1 MITIATAAPAYTGL
15 EIFWFLV
22 IAVLWVGYFVLEG
35 FDFGVGMLLPV
46 VGRTDLDRRVMINT
60 IGPVWDGN
68 EVWLL
73 VAGGATFAA
82 FPNWYATLFSGFY
95 LPLFLILAALIFRG
109 VAFEYR
115 AKRELPRWH
124 LAWDHAIFWGS
135 LVPSLLWGVAF
146 ANILRGTPIGPHQTY
161 LGSFFNL
168 LNVYSLLGGVTTL
181 LLFALHG
188 SIFLSLKTTEDI
200 KERAEATTKVLA
212 PAATVA
218 LIGFLAW
225 TYANARNAHDVGIV
239 PPFVPILAIAA
250 VAAVGWLMR
259 EKMAGWAFIANAV
272 AMVGLV
278 ATIFLN
284 LYPRVMVSSI
294 SPAFNLTIG
303 NTSSAP
309 YTLKVMTIVAL
320 IFTPLVLV
328 YQSWSYWVFR
338 ARVRRPAIGAVLPV
352 ADPADPGGPGGA
364 RNVSGDAAD
373 ADADAGAEAGSAP
386 APSGDGGTR

>member
-1 MITIATAAPAYTGL
+1 MIATAAPAYTGL

-22 IAVLWVGYFVLEG
+22 IAVLWVGYFALEG

-46 VGRTDLDRRVMINT
+46 VGKTDLDRRVMVNT

-115 AKRELPRWH
+115 SKREQPKWH

-168 LNVYSLLGGVTTL
+168 LNIYSLLGGVTTL

-200 KERAEATTKVLA
+200 KERAEGAAKVLA
-212 PAATVA
+212 PAATLA
-218 LIGFLAW
+218 LLGFLAW
-225 TYANARNAHDVGIV
+225 TYVNAHNAHDVGIV
-239 PPFVPILAIAA
+239 PPFVPILAVAA
-250 VAAVGWLMR
+250 VAVVGWLMR
-259 EKMAGWAFIANAV
+259 EKLQGWAFIANAV
-272 AMVGLV
+272 AMVGLI

-294 SPAFNLTIG
+294 SPAYNLTIG

-352 ADPADPGGPGGA
+352 VDPLTGDDASAATAAAPAADGPPAAGADPA
-364 RNVSGDAAD
+364 AA
-373 ADADAGAEAGSAP
+373 P
-386 APSGDGGTR
+386 TGDGGSR